1 MPIIYEHILFSL
13 NQSKYI
19 CDVVFP
25 RTANHVRPH
34 DVISSSCE
42 NSRFSSLL
50 AAGDVSPG
58 GTSTTQRLKLHT
70 DDINQ
75 RLHNNDLRH
84 QYGISVA
91 NSQTFLLE
99 KRPQRR
105 GERRNGCFR
114 RLWYHLHLR
123 TPSQFHKIS
132 AQERGIKH
140 PCYTA
145 ETIGRP
151 KNICFRRADMQ
162 LKRFCNPFQGSSPL
176 PISAHRSVCYRIFRL
191 RLPLTVS

>member
-1 MPIIYEHILFSL
+1 MSLFYFL
-13 NQSKYI
+13 LTNQNISVTSSFQERRK
-19 CDVVFP
+19 
-25 RTANHVRPH
+25 PH
-34 DVISSSCE
+34 DVISSACE

-50 AAGDVSPG
+50 TAGDVSPG

-99 KRPQRR
+99 KRSQRR
-105 GERRNGCFR
+105 GARRSGCFR

-132 AQERGIKH
+132 AQERGIKY

-151 KNICFRRADMQ
+151 NNICFRRTCWYAVETLLQ
-162 LKRFCNPFQGSSPL
+162 SFPRIITPF
-176 PISAHRSVCYRIFRL
+176 H
-191 RLPLTVS
+191 